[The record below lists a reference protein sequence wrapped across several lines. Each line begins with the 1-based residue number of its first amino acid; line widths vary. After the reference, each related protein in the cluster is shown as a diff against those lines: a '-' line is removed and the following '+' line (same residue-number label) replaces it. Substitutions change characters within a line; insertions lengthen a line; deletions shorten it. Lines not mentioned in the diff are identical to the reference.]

1 MKATEA
7 APLTEAI
14 KRYVRS
20 AGTLSQQQYNIHMA
34 AGNADLMAVQRENG
48 DLDVV
53 TSAYQTSLPMYSK
66 LNQTNDVATQTNI
79 DILPAF
85 WEMFTIHA
93 ENLQI

>member
-20 AGTLSQQQYNIHMA
+20 AGSLSQQQYNIHMA
-34 AGNADLMAVQRENG
+34 AGNADLMAVQKENG

-53 TSAYQTSLPMYSK
+53 TSAYHTSLPTYSK
-66 LNQTNDVATQTNI
+66 LNQTNDVSTQTSI
-79 DILPAF
+79 DTLTAF
-85 WEMFTIHA
+85 WEISPFIK
-93 ENLQI
+93 